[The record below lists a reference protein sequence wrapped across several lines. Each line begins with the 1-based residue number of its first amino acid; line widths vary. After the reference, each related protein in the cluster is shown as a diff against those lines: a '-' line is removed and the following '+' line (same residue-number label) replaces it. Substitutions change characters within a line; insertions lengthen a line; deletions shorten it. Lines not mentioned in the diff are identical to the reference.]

1 MRPEQYEAWYATQR
15 GAWIGDEEYRLIASL
30 LAPERRPEMMYD
42 WGNYGGWGM
51 GFGMVFMLLFW
62 VLVIL
67 GIAVLVRWLMT
78 QSSPDRGAREKSPLE
93 IVQERYAR
101 GEIDHD
107 EYEQK
112 KRDLET

>member
-1 MRPEQYEAWYATQR
+1 
-15 GAWIGDEEYRLIASL
+15 
-30 LAPERRPEMMYD
+30 MMYN
-42 WGNYGGWGM
+42 WGSYSGWGM

-67 GIAVLVRWLMT
+67 GIAALIRWLMT
-78 QSSPDRGAREKSPLE
+78 QSSPSRGSRDKSPLE

-101 GEIDHD
+101 GEINRE

-112 KRDLET
+112 KQDLEPRA